1 MPVLDAQIR
10 NYVQRISDHEK
21 RIQELE
27 KELDLGSEPS
37 EFGNKLQRR
46 RNLEY
51 LRDVPLD
58 RDEQKQWEAGL

>member
-1 MPVLDAQIR
+1 MVLPLMDQKLR
-10 NYVQRISDHEK
+10 EHES

-27 KELDLGSEPS
+27 RELDLSSDPS